1 MFKKIL
7 LNIIIGS
14 FTIYLAT
21 LFIPGVY
28 LETNL
33 DLFEKIKIFLI
44 AGLVLGILNYFLKP
58 LLKFF
63 TFPIIILTIGL
74 FNLVINFFIIW
85 LVDILI
91 PQLYIIGFLPTL
103 YTTIL
108 FTLLT
113 IFIK

>member
-1 MFKKIL
+1 MFKKLL
-7 LNIIIGS
+7 LNILIGIIS
-14 FTIYLAT
+14 IYLAT

-28 LETNL
+28 LEKNL
-33 DLFEKIKIFLI
+33 DLTGKIKVFLI
-44 AGLVLGILNYFLKP
+44 SGLILGILNYFLKP

-85 LVDILI
+85 LIDILI
-91 PQLYIIGFLPTL
+91 PQLYIVGFLPTL

>member
-1 MFKKIL
+1 MFKKLL
-7 LNIIIGS
+7 LNILIGIIA
-14 FTIYLAT
+14 IYLAT

-28 LETNL
+28 LEKNL
-33 DLFEKIKIFLI
+33 DLTGKIKVFLI
-44 AGLVLGILNYFLKP
+44 SGLILGILNYFLKP

-85 LVDILI
+85 LIDILI
-91 PQLYIIGFLPTL
+91 PQLYIVGFLPTL